1 MVSFQL
7 ASSINSVIDVSLL
20 SSVFYISVQGACMRG
35 ELSRKILLKHS
46 ALYHCLNFRILN
58 VISSSLKFCYSLSQ
72 SHFQDLLHKL
82 RQKTFVY

>member
-1 MVSFQL
+1 
-7 ASSINSVIDVSLL
+7 
-20 SSVFYISVQGACMRG
+20 MRG
-35 ELSRKILLKHS
+35 ELSHKILLKHS
-46 ALYHCLNFRILN
+46 TLYHCLNFRILN

>member
-1 MVSFQL
+1 
-7 ASSINSVIDVSLL
+7 
-20 SSVFYISVQGACMRG
+20 MRG

-46 ALYHCLNFRILN
+46 ALYHYLNFRILN